1 MLERKKI
8 AMMLTALGKHVDRPI
23 EMIVCGGAAAILAHR
38 MKRTTADVDL
48 VFLSHRP
55 PDFENVKA
63 QIADLF
69 GVDANWLNE
78 GAKGYADYLPDDFRE
93 RLIRIGLRT
102 RSVAA
107 WAIGRADLI
116 VMKLASFR
124 PEDLADVD
132 ALGIGKD
139 DVEIIKK
146 AIEKISS
153 FDKKAAL
160 RMRLFL
166 EERGL

>member
-1 MLERKKI
+1 MLESKRI
-8 AMMLTALGKHVDRPI
+8 TMMLSSLGRHVDRPI
-23 EMIVCGGAAAILAHR
+23 EIIICGGAAAILAHR

-48 VFLSHRP
+48 VFLSYRP
-55 PDFENVKA
+55 PDFEKIKA
-63 QIADLF
+63 EVADSF
-69 GVDANWLNE
+69 GVNADWLNE

-93 RLIRIGLRT
+93 RLIRIDVRS
-102 RSVAA
+102 RSVTA
-107 WAIGRADLI
+107 WAIGKADLI

-139 DVEIIKK
+139 DVKIVKK
-146 AIEKISS
+146 AVEKISA